1 MERESKEVSNMKV
14 INLLKRYSIITW
26 LIFIAIWQFASL
38 FYTKSF
44 LPGPLETL
52 SGAKDI
58 LLDGTL
64 LRFVGVSILRV
75 LKGWT
80 ISMCIG
86 IPFGILI
93 GKNKTSKQ
101 LFEPFVNFFRFIPA
115 ISLLTMFLM
124 WFGVGEQSK
133 VAIIIYASC
142 FTIIVNTV
150 TGVVSVEQQRIQA
163 ARSLGANE
171 LQVTFSVIFPS
182 AVPYIFNGVRLGLGS
197 AYTAIVGA
205 EMLASN
211 EGIGYLIY
219 TSRLYFRM
227 DWVLTG
233 VLVLGLMGFFS
244 DKLLRCFGLHFL
256 KRYGVQDQM
265 IEDAG
270 DSVKK

>member
-1 MERESKEVSNMKV
+1 MRV
-14 INLLKRYSIITW
+14 IEFLKKYSILTW
-26 LIFIAIWQFASL
+26 LIFIAIWQIASL
-38 FYTKSF
+38 FYTPSF

-52 SGAKDI
+52 AGAKEI

-64 LRFVGVSILRV
+64 VRFIGVSSLRV

-80 ISMCIG
+80 ISMCFG
-86 IPFGILI
+86 IPMGILI
-93 GKNKTSKQ
+93 GKDNNMKQ

-124 WFGVGEQSK
+124 WFGVGERSK

-150 TGVVSVEQQRIQA
+150 AGVVSVEPQRIQA
-163 ARSLGANE
+163 ARALGANE
-171 LQVTFSVIFPS
+171 FQVTLSVILPS

-197 AYTAIVGA
+197 AFTAIVGA

-233 VLVLGLMGFFS
+233 VIVLGLMGFLS
-244 DKLLRCFGLHFL
+244 DKLLRFLGIHILGRFG
-256 KRYGVQDQM
+256 
-265 IEDAG
+265 
-270 DSVKK
+270 VKEQNAEENKISG

>member
-1 MERESKEVSNMKV
+1 MRI
-14 INLLKRYSIITW
+14 INWLKKTSILTW
-26 LIFIAIWQFASL
+26 IIFICVWQFLSL

-44 LPGPLETL
+44 LPGPFETVV
-52 SGAKDI
+52 GAKEV
-58 LLDGTL
+58 LMDGTL
-64 LRFVGVSILRV
+64 LRFVAVSGLRV
-75 LKGWT
+75 LKGWG
-80 ISMCIG
+80 ISMCVG
-86 IPFGILI
+86 IPLGILL

-124 WFGVGEQSK
+124 WFGVGERSK
-133 VAIIIYASC
+133 IAIIVYASC
-142 FTIIVNTV
+142 FTIIVNTIA
-150 TGVVSVEQQRIQA
+150 GVVSVEPQKMQA
-163 ARSLGANE
+163 ARALGANE
-171 LQVTFSVIFPS
+171 FQVTFTVILPS

-197 AYTAIVGA
+197 AYAAIVGA

-244 DKLLRCFGLHFL
+244 DKLLRFFGYRFL
-256 KRYGVQDQM
+256 RRYGVKEQVA
-265 IEDAG
+265 EDSGLSG
-270 DSVKK
+270 DRI